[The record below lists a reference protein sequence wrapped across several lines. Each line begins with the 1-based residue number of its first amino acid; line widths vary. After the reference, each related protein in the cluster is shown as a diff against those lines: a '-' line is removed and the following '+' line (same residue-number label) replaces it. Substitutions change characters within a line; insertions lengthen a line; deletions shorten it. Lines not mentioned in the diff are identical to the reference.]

1 LRSASFIA
9 EPAEADGRAES
20 AAAVAIRPEF
30 GWTMVREGE
39 IVVWS
44 KGYSRGADGAAFA
57 RFLAANPQN
66 RTAAVL
72 ERYFNSL
79 DGHFAL
85 AANGPGF
92 AVAAVDWV
100 RSIPLA
106 FARCDGVWSIDD
118 QAWRLRGRARL
129 SSRDLSD
136 DATLAVAM
144 SGYTID
150 IATLYRG
157 LYQLGPG
164 EFALFTPGQDPAR
177 HRYYCYRPWRAD
189 KSAYEP
195 ARAKQRLSAVTL
207 EIVDG
212 MMKSLEGRELVVPL
226 SAGRDSR
233 LIVSAAHHLG
243 YRNLRCFAYGR
254 SGNFEAQASKAIAD
268 KLGYKWRF
276 VETGVRF
283 MRHHFASEAYQ
294 RYLDFADTLQS
305 VPFVQDLPQVQV
317 LKDEGFIPG
326 DAVLC
331 NGNSGDYIS
340 GAHIVP
346 AVQEIDP
353 GASAEARLDSVVGA
367 LIDKHFALWRGLLTP
382 YNRARIA
389 EVLRGS
395 IARAGAGVA
404 APEDD
409 YGIYEYAEFQDRQ
422 CRYVITG
429 QRIYEFLGHAWRLP
443 LWAKPYLDFWEG
455 IPLAG
460 KRQQNLYATML
471 EEENWGGVWRG
482 LPVNAKT
489 IKPDWIRPIRFVAK
503 LAHAPLG
510 RERWHRFERRYFQYW
525 LSPAGAS
532 ASVPYWTS
540 IRDSGG
546 ARHGV
551 SWLAKSY
558 LGRHGI
564 MPEQLGLRA

>member
-1 LRSASFIA
+1 LKSASFIA
-9 EPAEADGRAES
+9 QPTAADARAEP

-30 GWTMVREGE
+30 GWTMAREGE
-39 IVVWS
+39 IVVWT
-44 KGYSRGADGAAFA
+44 KGYGRGANGPALA
-57 RFLAANPQN
+57 RFLAAHPQN
-66 RTAAVL
+66 RTAAAL

-106 FARCDGVWSIDD
+106 FARCGNTWSIDD
-118 QAWRLRGRARL
+118 QAWRLRGRAGL
-129 SSRDLSD
+129 TARDLDD
-136 DATLAVAM
+136 DAALAVAM

-150 IATLYRG
+150 TATLYRG
-157 LYQLGPG
+157 LHQLGPG
-164 EFALFTPGQDPAR
+164 EFVLFAPGEDPSR
-177 HRYYCYRPWRAD
+177 HRFYCYRPWRAD
-189 KSAYEP
+189 KLAYEP
-195 ARAKQRLSAVTL
+195 GRAKTALSAVTL
-207 EIVDG
+207 QIVDE

-233 LIVSAAHHLG
+233 LVVSAARHLG
-243 YRNLRCFAYGR
+243 YRNVRCFAYGR
-254 SGNFEAQASKAIAD
+254 AGNFEAEASKAIAD
-268 KLGYKWRF
+268 KLGFKWRF

-283 MRHHFASEAYQ
+283 MRRHFASDAYQ

-305 VPFVQDLPQVQV
+305 VPFVQDLPQVQA
-317 LKDEGFIPG
+317 LKDEGFIPD

-340 GAHIVP
+340 GAHVVP
-346 AVQEIDP
+346 AMQESVPNLSD
-353 GASAEARLDSVVGA
+353 EARLDRVVEA
-367 LIDKHFALWRGLLTP
+367 LIGKHFALWKGLLTTG
-382 YNRARIA
+382 NRTRISA
-389 EVLRGS
+389 ALRAS
-395 IARAGAGVA
+395 IARAGAAPA
-404 APEDD
+404 APDDD

-443 LWAKPYLDFWEG
+443 LWAKSYLDFWES

-525 LSPAGAS
+525 LSPTGAS
-532 ASVPYWTS
+532 ASVPYWMA
-540 IRDSGG
+540 IRDSSG
-546 ARHGV
+546 ARNGV
-551 SWLAKSY
+551 SWLAQTY
-558 LGRHGI
+558 LARH
-564 MPEQLGLRA
+564 EVDARRSEAWA